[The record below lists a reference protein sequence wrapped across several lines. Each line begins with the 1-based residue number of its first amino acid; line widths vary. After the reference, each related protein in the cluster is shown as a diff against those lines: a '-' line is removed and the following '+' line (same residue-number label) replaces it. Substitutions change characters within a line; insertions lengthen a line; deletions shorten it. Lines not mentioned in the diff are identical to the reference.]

1 MKWSLS
7 WAHRAIS
14 RISNWFAVSLYSGE
28 WWFDVDSIYQTL
40 ISFNTIFIFRRNFL
54 YSTSNIYDLSLSSLP
69 VAARDIFDGWFI
81 RIECLSAEARRI
93 RFWRENGNSPVYVSA
108 FAGVDFAPMTVP
120 VYRAF
125 FFMTWFMALA
135 SKDSIWLPIRISPQR
150 LHFKVSTRAR
160 VKQQF
165 SSIIRAIG

>member
-81 RIECLSAEARRI
+81 RIECSSAEARRI

-108 FAGVDFAPMTVP
+108 FAGVDFAPFDRWQFQFIV
-120 VYRAF
+120 
-125 FFMTWFMALA
+125 
-135 SKDSIWLPIRISPQR
+135 
-150 LHFKVSTRAR
+150 H
-160 VKQQF
+160 F
-165 SSIIRAIG
+165 SSWHDLWLSHLKTQFDCQFASRRSACTLKSQLERVSNNNSAR